1 MVLDYTFFYVEANIV
16 CIIIFAMMLMREM
29 GSVGRQ
35 TKQMIFFNI
44 AISHMLYFVS
54 DIAWVLILNDNI
66 PHTALSAS
74 IVNISNAVLLS
85 LITGFWFVYVEL
97 SQGETYIGV
106 FKNRMLVMLPAVV
119 ETAVQLILFIFFPK
133 TMLDDGH
140 EMTIVYTSFS
150 SLYLPCISL

>member
-54 DIAWVLILNDNI
+54 DIAWC
-66 PHTALSAS
+66 
-74 IVNISNAVLLS
+74 
-85 LITGFWFVYVEL
+85 
-97 SQGETYIGV
+97 
-106 FKNRMLVMLPAVV
+106 
-119 ETAVQLILFIFFPK
+119 
-133 TMLDDGH
+133 
-140 EMTIVYTSFS
+140 SF
-150 SLYLPCISL
+150 